1 MLNIDQAITLFING
15 SHSLYVDGIALTS
28 THTSTWIPLIIVLL
42 YIIIQGNNLRGVF
55 LFIIAFLL
63 CILISD
69 QMASSIC
76 KPLFERWRPTHDPEI
91 MYIVDT
97 VNGYRGGKYGFFS
110 SHAANTMSI
119 AIFLSL
125 IFKHKKLS
133 IWLFSWVALNCWTR
147 VYLGVH
153 YVGDITVGLIWGTF
167 VGYIIHK
174 GYTHYL
180 LKSKTDANT
189 TSQSATLSSPSYSS
203 RNKNLFI
210 ITIQLTYLYVLI
222 RALFFI

>member
-15 SHSLYVDGIALTS
+15 SHSLFIDGMALTA
-28 THTSTWIPLIIVLL
+28 THTSTWIPLMIVLL
-42 YIIIQGNNLRGVF
+42 YTIIQGNNLRGVF
-55 LFIIAFLL
+55 LFIIAFAL

-69 QMASSIC
+69 QMASTIC

-91 MYIVDT
+91 MYLVDT

-119 AIFLSL
+119 AVFLSL
-125 IFKHKKLS
+125 VLKHKRLS

-153 YVGDITVGLIWGTF
+153 YVGDITVGLIWGTI
-167 VGYIIHK
+167 VGYVIHK
-174 GYTHYL
+174 CYNHYL
-180 LKSKTDANT
+180 LKSEVDTIA
-189 TSQSATLSSPSYSS
+189 ATPSPTPALSFYSS
-203 RNKNLFI
+203 RNINLLI
-210 ITIQLTYLYVLI
+210 TTIQLTYLYVLI